1 MDNRR
6 LISEL
11 LRASNLRRMS
21 IYTVAT
27 RLGVSPDYWGRVC
40 TYQQEP
46 KLDELREWA
55 AILGYNLA
63 ITLIYNLVERHVK
76 RQGF

>member
-1 MDNRR
+1 MDKHK

-11 LRASNLRRMS
+11 LHASNLRRMS

-27 RLGVSPDYWGRVC
+27 KLGVSPDYWGRVC

-46 KLDELREWA
+46 TIDELSEWA

-63 ITLIYNLVERHVK
+63 ITLLYNLVERHVK